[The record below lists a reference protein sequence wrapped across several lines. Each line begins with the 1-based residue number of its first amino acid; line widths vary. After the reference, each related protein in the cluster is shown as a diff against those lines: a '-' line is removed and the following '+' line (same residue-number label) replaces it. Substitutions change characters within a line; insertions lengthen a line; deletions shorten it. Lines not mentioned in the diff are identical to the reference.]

1 MTDNPFDPATSFY
14 PRDLVGYGRNPSDPC
29 WPGGAL
35 LALNIVVNYEEGGES
50 SVLHGDPGSVAF
62 LTEHI
67 VTPRMGGCCRRG
79 GCR

>member
-1 MTDNPFDPATSFY
+1 MTHALY
-14 PRDLVGYGRNPSDPC
+14 PRDMIGYGRNPPDPR

-35 LALNIVVNYEEGGES
+35 LALNIVLNYEEGGES

-67 VTPRMGGCCRRG
+67 TTSVPQRVCTAGSPAAPAAPPA
-79 GCR
+79 